1 MGTFAPKPRAC
12 STALAPDIVK
22 YNTNDARRNMLNRKG
37 YMRHAIA
44 AAWVSLALVAVAQAR
59 DLVQV
64 YDDAVQFDPQIHE
77 ADATRMAARESS
89 PQALAAL
96 LPQISGTAAISRT
109 RSETDSVEAFPNAS
123 NPAVLQPLPFS
134 VGGYTDERQYNLQ
147 LQQSVFSWANWKT
160 LSRAH
165 KQVAQAEAD
174 YKAAQESLIQRVAT
188 AYFNVLAAQDTVDA
202 DQAALNAVT
211 QQLEQANKRYDVGLI
226 PITDVKEAQA
236 AHDSDAAAVIEAKRQ
251 LASVQQ
257 ALREIT
263 DQDYPTLAK
272 PGEVM
277 VLNPPQ
283 PADIDHWVQVSMD
296 QNVSLLSSRLAADVA
311 RESVE
316 ISRSGHLPTL
326 GIIAQRGVQNEEL
339 NQNEAFGGPPANIR
353 YPQSSNSNE
362 IELQVT
368 VPIFS
373 GGLIHSQVRQAQ
385 YLWIAA
391 KDHVQLISRQ
401 TEHLA
406 RDSYNGLVSKI
417 QQVNALRQGLES
429 AQVALQATEAGYE
442 VGTRTEVE
450 VLQGR
455 QSLVQAQ
462 VSYWQSR
469 YDYMNDVIALR
480 LAAGTLTRDTLV
492 ELNMLLTALMGS
504 PPPAQP

>member
-1 MGTFAPKPRAC
+1 
-12 STALAPDIVK
+12 VK
-22 YNTNDARRNMLNRKG
+22 YNTNDVQRNMLKRKG
-37 YMRHAIA
+37 YMKQVIA
-44 AAWVSLALVAVAQAR
+44 TAWVSLALVAVAQGR

-64 YDDAVQFDPQIHE
+64 YDDAVQFDPTI
-77 ADATRMAARESS
+77 AAANATRMAMRENT

-96 LPQISGTAAISRT
+96 LPTVSGTLGISRT
-109 RSETDSVEAFPNAS
+109 LQNQNLVEGYPG
-123 NPAVLQPLPFS
+123 PDGTELAVPLGIS
-134 VGGYTDERQYNLQ
+134 GYTDERQYNLQ
-147 LQQSVFSWANWKT
+147 LQQSVFSWANWKS

-174 YKAAQESLIQRVAT
+174 YKAAQENLITRVAT
-188 AYFNVLAAQDTVDA
+188 AYFNVLAAQDIVDA

-211 QQLEQANKRYDVGLI
+211 RSLDQANKRYDVGLI

-263 DQDYPTLAK
+263 DQEYPTLAK
-272 PGEVM
+272 PGEDM
-277 VLNPPQ
+277 ALNPPQ

-296 QNVSLLSSRLAADVA
+296 QNLSLLSSRLAADAA

-316 ISRSGHLPTL
+316 ISRAGHFPSVAIT
-326 GIIAQRGVQNEEL
+326 GARGVQNYTV
-339 NQNEAFGGPPANIR
+339 NQTEAFGGPPESLR
-353 YPQSSNSNE
+353 YPQSGSSNS
-362 IELQVT
+362 IGLQVT

-373 GGLIHSQVRQAQ
+373 GGLTQSQVRQAQ
-385 YLWIAA
+385 YQWIAA
-391 KDHVQLISRQ
+391 KDNVQAVSRQ

-406 RDSYNGLVSKI
+406 RDSFNGLVSKI

-429 AQVALQATEAGYE
+429 AQVALQATEAGYD

-462 VSYWQSR
+462 VTYWQSR

-480 LAAGTLTRDTLV
+480 LAAGALNRDTLV
-492 ELNMLLTALMGS
+492 ELNKSLTALMGS

>member
-1 MGTFAPKPRAC
+1 MK
-12 STALAPDIVK
+12 
-22 YNTNDARRNMLNRKG
+22 
-37 YMRHAIA
+37 HAIV
-44 AAWVSLALVAVAQAR
+44 AAWVSLALAGGAQAR

-64 YDDAVQFDPQIHE
+64 FDDAVQFDPQIHE
-77 ADATRMAARESS
+77 ADATRMAARENS

-96 LPQISGTAAISRT
+96 FPQISGNWEIARE
-109 RSETDSVEAFPNAS
+109 RSQTNSVEAFPDPS
-123 NPAVLQPLPFS
+123 NPSVLLPLPFA

-147 LQQSVFSWANWKT
+147 LTQSVFSWANWKT

-202 DQAALNAVT
+202 DQSALTAVT
-211 QQLEQANKRYDVGLI
+211 QSLEQANKRYDVGLI

-236 AHDSDAAAVIEAKRQ
+236 THDQDAAAVIEAKRQ

-263 DQDYPTLAK
+263 DQDYPALAK
-272 PGEVM
+272 PGEDM
-277 VLNPPQ
+277 ALNPPL
-283 PADIDHWVQVSMD
+283 PADIDHWVQLSMD
-296 QNVSLLSSRLAADVA
+296 QNLSLLSSRLAADVA

-316 ISRSGHLPTL
+316 ISRSGHLPTVA
-326 GIIAQRGVQNEEL
+326 ITAQRGVQDEQT
-339 NQNEAFGGPPANIR
+339 NQNEAFGGPSASIR
-353 YPQSSNSNE
+353 YPQSSNTNQIQLE
-362 IELQVT
+362 VT

-373 GGLIHSQVRQAQ
+373 GGLVQSQVRQAQ
-385 YLWIAA
+385 YQWIAA

-429 AQVALQATEAGYE
+429 AQVALRATEAGYD

-450 VLQGR
+450 VLEGR

-462 VSYWQSR
+462 VLYWQSR
-469 YDYMNDVIALR
+469 YDYLNDVIALR

-492 ELNMLLTALMGS
+492 ELNKLLTGLTGG
-504 PPPAQP
+504 PPPPQP

>member
-1 MGTFAPKPRAC
+1 MKE
-12 STALAPDIVK
+12 
-22 YNTNDARRNMLNRKG
+22 KG
-37 YMRHAIA
+37 NVRHAMV
-44 AAWVSLALVAVAQAR
+44 AAWVSLVLVGAAR
-59 DLVQV
+59 ATDLVQV

-77 ADATRMAARESS
+77 ADATRLAARENS

-96 LPQISGTAAISRT
+96 LPQISGTGAISRT
-109 RSETDSVEAFPNAS
+109 RSETNSVEAFPSAA
-123 NPAVLQPLPFS
+123 NPSELVPLPFS

-147 LQQSVFSWANWKT
+147 LQQSVFSWANWQT

-202 DQAALNAVT
+202 DQAALTAVS
-211 QQLEQANKRYDVGLI
+211 QQLEQATKRYEVGLN

-236 AHDSDAAAVIEAKRQ
+236 AHDADAAAVIEAKRQ
-251 LASVQQ
+251 LASFQQ

-263 DQDYPTLAK
+263 NQDYQTLAK
-272 PGEVM
+272 PGETM
-277 VLNPPQ
+277 ALNPPQ
-283 PADIDHWVQVSMD
+283 PADIDHWVQLSMD
-296 QNVSLLSSRLAADVA
+296 QNLSLLSSRLAADVA
-311 RESVE
+311 RKSVQ

-326 GIIAQRGVQNEEL
+326 SITGQRGVQNEEI

-353 YPQSSNSNE
+353 FPQSSNSNE
-362 IELQVT
+362 IQLQVT

-373 GGLIHSQVRQAQ
+373 GGLTQSQVRQAQ
-385 YLWIAA
+385 YQWIAA

-429 AQVALQATEAGYE
+429 AQVALQATEAGYG

-469 YDYMNDVIALR
+469 YDYLNDVIALR
-480 LAAGTLTRDTLV
+480 LAAGTLTRETLV
-492 ELNMLLTALMGS
+492 ELNRSLTALMGG
-504 PPPAQP
+504 PPPVQP

>member
-1 MGTFAPKPRAC
+1 MKHAFVAAGV
-12 STALAPDIVK
+12 ALA
-22 YNTNDARRNMLNRKG
+22 
-37 YMRHAIA
+37 
-44 AAWVSLALVAVAQAR
+44 LAGLAQAR

-64 YDDAVQFDPQIHE
+64 YDDAVQFDPQIHA

-96 LPQISGTAAISRT
+96 LPTVSGNWAISRT
-109 RSETDSVEAFPNAS
+109 KQQTNSVEPFPN
-123 NPAVLQPLPFS
+123 PANAAELLPLPFA
-134 VGGYTDERQYNLQ
+134 VEGYTDERQYNLQ

-174 YKAAQESLIQRVAT
+174 YKAAQEDLIQRVAT
-188 AYFNVLAAQDTVDA
+188 AYFNVLAAQDIVDA
-202 DQAALNAVT
+202 DQAALTAVA

-236 AHDSDAAAVIEAKRQ
+236 AHDADAAAVIEAKRQ
-251 LASVQQ
+251 LESVKQ

-272 PGEVM
+272 PGEQIS
-277 VLNPPQ
+277 LNPPQ
-283 PADIDHWVQVSMD
+283 PADVDHWVQVSMD
-296 QNVSLLSSRLAADVA
+296 QNLSLLSSQLAADVA
-311 RESVE
+311 RDSVA
-316 ISRSGHLPTL
+316 ISRSGHLPT
-326 GIIAQRGVQNEEL
+326 IAITAQRGVQNEDVNED
-339 NQNEAFGGPPANIR
+339 EAFGGPPASIR
-353 YPQSSNSNE
+353 FPQSSNANE
-362 IELQVT
+362 IQLQVT
-368 VPIFS
+368 VPIFQ
-373 GGLIHSQVRQAQ
+373 GGLIQSQVRQAQ
-385 YLWIAA
+385 YQWIAA
-391 KDHVQLISRQ
+391 KDHVQQVSRQ
-401 TEHLA
+401 TDHLA

-462 VSYWQSR
+462 TSYWQSR
-469 YDYMNDVIALR
+469 YDYFNDVIALQ
-480 LAAGTLTRDTLV
+480 LAAGTLSRDTLAQI
-492 ELNMLLTALMGS
+492 NKQLTALMGG

>member
-1 MGTFAPKPRAC
+1 MKRAF
-12 STALAPDIVK
+12 V
-22 YNTNDARRNMLNRKG
+22 
-37 YMRHAIA
+37 A
-44 AAWVSLALVAVAQAR
+44 AGVSLALMGVVQAR

-64 YDDAVQFDPQIHE
+64 YDDAVQFDPTI
-77 ADATRMAARESS
+77 AAANATRMAARENT
-89 PQALAAL
+89 PQALSAL
-96 LPQISGTAAISRT
+96 LPLVNGTLGISRT
-109 RSETDSVEAFPNAS
+109 KSAQDLEETYPGPNGGE
-123 NPAVLQPLPFS
+123 LTLPDDTA
-134 VGGYTDERQYNLQ
+134 GYADERQYNVQ

-202 DQAALNAVT
+202 DQAALTAVT
-211 QQLEQANKRYDVGLI
+211 QSLEQANKRYDVGLI

-236 AHDSDAAAVIEAKRQ
+236 AHDQDAAAVIEAKRQ

-272 PGEVM
+272 PGENM
-277 VLNPPQ
+277 GLNPPQ
-283 PADIDHWVQVSMD
+283 PADIDHWVQLSMD
-296 QNVSLLSSRLAADVA
+296 QNLSLLSSRLAADVA
-311 RESVE
+311 RDSVE
-316 ISRSGHLPTL
+316 VSRAGHFPTV
-326 GIIAQRGVQNEEL
+326 GITASRGVQNETINDNFAL
-339 NQNEAFGGPPANIR
+339 GGPTI
-353 YPQSSNSNE
+353 SSRFPFSGFQNT
-362 IELQVT
+362 IGLQVT
-368 VPIFS
+368 VPIFQ
-373 GGLIHSQVRQAQ
+373 GGLIQSQVRQAQ
-385 YLWIAA
+385 YQWIAA
-391 KDHVQLISRQ
+391 KDNMQAVSRQ

-406 RDSYNGLVSKI
+406 RDSFNGLVSKI

-429 AQVALQATEAGYE
+429 AQVALQATEAGYD

-462 VSYWQSR
+462 VTYWQSR
-469 YDYMNDVIALR
+469 YDYMNDVIALQ
-480 LAAGTLTRDTLV
+480 LAAGPLTRDTLV
-492 ELNMLLTALMGS
+492 QLNKSLTALMGG

>member
-1 MGTFAPKPRAC
+1 MKH
-12 STALAPDIVK
+12 V
-22 YNTNDARRNMLNRKG
+22 
-37 YMRHAIA
+37 IA
-44 AAWVSLALVAVAQAR
+44 TAWVSLALVGVAQGR

-96 LPQISGTAAISRT
+96 LPLLSANGAISRART
-109 RSETDSVEAFPNAS
+109 QTNSVEAFPNPD
-123 NPAVLQPLPFS
+123 NPAELLPLPFS
-134 VGGYTDERQYNLQ
+134 VGGYTDERQYNVQ

-202 DQAALNAVT
+202 DQAALTAVT
-211 QQLEQANKRYDVGLI
+211 QSLEQANKRYDVGLI

-272 PGEVM
+272 PGEDM
-277 VLNPPQ
+277 ALNPPQ

-296 QNVSLLSSRLAADVA
+296 QNLSLISSRLAADVA

-316 ISRSGHLPTL
+316 INRSGHLPTL
-326 GIIAQRGVQNEEL
+326 AITAQRGVQNESINET
-339 NQNEAFGGPPANIR
+339 EAFGGPPASIR
-353 YPQSSNSNE
+353 YPQSSNSNQ
-362 IELQVT
+362 IQLQVT

-373 GGLIHSQVRQAQ
+373 GGLIQSQVRQAQ
-385 YLWIAA
+385 YQWIAA

-406 RDSYNGLVSKI
+406 RDSFNGLVSKI

-429 AQVALQATEAGYE
+429 AQVALQATEAGYD
-442 VGTRTEVE
+442 VGTRTQVE

-455 QSLVQAQ
+455 QSLVLAQ

-469 YDYMNDVIALR
+469 YDYLNDVIALR

-492 ELNMLLTALMGS
+492 EINKLLTALMGG

>member
-1 MGTFAPKPRAC
+1 MK
-12 STALAPDIVK
+12 
-22 YNTNDARRNMLNRKG
+22 
-37 YMRHAIA
+37 HAFVA
-44 AAWVSLALVAVAQAR
+44 AGVALVLASSAQAR
-59 DLVQV
+59 NLVEV

-77 ADATRMAARESS
+77 ADATRLAARENS

-96 LPQISGTAAISRT
+96 LPQLSGNWAISRT
-109 RSETDSVEAFPNAS
+109 RTQTDSVEAFPN
-123 NPAVLQPLPFS
+123 PANAAELLPLPFS

-160 LSRAH
+160 LARAH

-188 AYFNVLAAQDTVDA
+188 AYFNVLAAQDAVDA
-202 DQAALNAVT
+202 QQAALTAVS

-236 AHDSDAAAVIEAKRQ
+236 AHDADAAAVIEAKRQ

-272 PGEVM
+272 PGETM
-277 VLNPPQ
+277 ALNPPV
-283 PADIDHWVQVSMD
+283 PAEIEHWVDVSMD
-296 QNVSLLSSRLAADVA
+296 QNLSLLSSRLAADVA

-316 ISRSGHLPTL
+316 ISRAGHLPSVAIT
-326 GIIAQRGVQNEEL
+326 AQRGVQNEDL
-339 NQNEAFGGPPANIR
+339 NQNQAFGGPSANIR
-353 YPQSSNSNE
+353 YPQSSNSNG
-362 IELQVT
+362 ISLQVT

-373 GGLIHSQVRQAQ
+373 GGLTQSQVRQAQ
-385 YLWIAA
+385 YTWIAA
-391 KDHVQLISRQ
+391 KDHMQLITRQ

-406 RDSYNGLVSKI
+406 RDSFNGLVSKI
-417 QQVNALRQGLES
+417 QQVSALRAALES
-429 AQVALQATEAGYE
+429 AQVALQATEAGYD

-462 VSYWQSR
+462 VNYWQSR
-469 YDYMNDVIALR
+469 YDYMNDVIALQ

-492 ELNMLLTALMGS
+492 ELNKSLTALMGS
-504 PPPAQP
+504 PPPTQP

>member
-1 MGTFAPKPRAC
+1 MKRA
-12 STALAPDIVK
+12 IV
-22 YNTNDARRNMLNRKG
+22 
-37 YMRHAIA
+37 
-44 AAWVSLALVAVAQAR
+44 AAWVSLALVGGAQAR

-77 ADATRMAARESS
+77 ADATRLAARESS

-96 LPQISGTAAISRT
+96 LPQVSANGALSRT
-109 RSETDSVEAFPNAS
+109 RSQTNSVEPFPNPD
-123 NPAVLQPLPFS
+123 NPAELLPLPFS
-134 VGGYTDERQYNLQ
+134 VSGYTDERQYAVQ

-211 QQLEQANKRYDVGLI
+211 QSLEQANKRYDVGLI

-251 LASVQQ
+251 LASFQQ

-263 DQDYPTLAK
+263 DQDYSTLSK
-272 PGEVM
+272 PGEDM
-277 VLNPPQ
+277 SLNPPQ
-283 PADIDHWVQVSMD
+283 PADVDQWVQMSMD
-296 QNVSLLSSRLAADVA
+296 QNLTLLSSRLAADVA

-326 GIIAQRGVQNEEL
+326 SLSAQRGVQNEEI
-339 NQNEAFGGPPANIR
+339 NENEAFGGPPAGIR
-353 YPQSSNSNE
+353 YPSSSNSNQ
-362 IELQVT
+362 IALQVT

-373 GGLIHSQVRQAQ
+373 GGGVQSQVRQAQ
-385 YLWIAA
+385 YTWIAA
-391 KDHVQLISRQ
+391 KDHVQLVSRQ

-406 RDSYNGLVSKI
+406 RDSFNGLVSKI

-429 AQVALQATEAGYE
+429 AQVALQATAAGYD

-462 VSYWQSR
+462 VSYWLSR
-469 YDYMNDVIALR
+469 YDYLNDVIALR

-492 ELNMLLTALMGS
+492 EINKSLTALMGG

>member
-1 MGTFAPKPRAC
+1 MKLAFVAAGV
-12 STALAPDIVK
+12 ALI
-22 YNTNDARRNMLNRKG
+22 
-37 YMRHAIA
+37 
-44 AAWVSLALVAVAQAR
+44 LAGAAQAR
-59 DLVQV
+59 NLVEV

-77 ADATRMAARESS
+77 ADATRMAARENS

-96 LPQISGTAAISRT
+96 LPQISGNWSISRT
-109 RSETDSVEAFPNAS
+109 KQETDSVEAFPN
-123 NPAVLQPLPFS
+123 PANAAELLPLPFS

-160 LSRAH
+160 LSKAH

-188 AYFNVLAAQDTVDA
+188 AYFNVLAAQDAVDA
-202 DQAALNAVT
+202 QQAALTAVS

-236 AHDSDAAAVIEAKRQ
+236 AHDADAAAVIEAKRQ

-263 DQDYPTLAK
+263 DEDYPTLSK
-272 PGEVM
+272 PGETM
-277 VLNPPQ
+277 ALHPPV

-296 QNVSLLSSRLAADVA
+296 QNLSLLSSHLAADVA
-311 RESVE
+311 REAVE
-316 ISRSGHLPTL
+316 ISRSGHLPSVAIT
-326 GIIAQRGVQNEEL
+326 AQRGVQNEDI
-339 NQNEAFGGPPANIR
+339 NQNEAFGGPSANIR
-353 YPQSSNSNE
+353 YPQSSNSNG
-362 IELQVT
+362 IQLQVT

-373 GGLIHSQVRQAQ
+373 GGLVQSQVRQAQ
-385 YLWIAA
+385 YQWIAA

-417 QQVNALRQGLES
+417 QQVSALAAALDS
-429 AQVALQATEAGYE
+429 AQVALKATEAGYD

-462 VSYWQSR
+462 VNFWQSR
-469 YDYMNDVIALR
+469 YDYMNDVIALQ

-492 ELNMLLTALMGS
+492 ELNNQLTALMGS
-504 PPPAQP
+504 PPPPQP

>member
-1 MGTFAPKPRAC
+1 MKHVMATAWVLL
-12 STALAPDIVK
+12 ALA
-22 YNTNDARRNMLNRKG
+22 N
-37 YMRHAIA
+37 
-44 AAWVSLALVAVAQAR
+44 VAQAR

-64 YDDAVQFDPQIHE
+64 YDDAVQFDPQIHG
-77 ADATRMAARESS
+77 ADATRMAAREAS

-96 LPQISGTAAISRT
+96 LPVVNGTLGISRT
-109 RSETDSVEAFPNAS
+109 KSAQDQEQTYPGANGSELT
-123 NPAVLQPLPFS
+123 LPYDIS
-134 VGGYTDERQYNLQ
+134 GYADERQYNVQ

-174 YKAAQESLIQRVAT
+174 YKVAQESLIQRVAT
-188 AYFNVLAAQDTVDA
+188 AYFNVLAAQDTLDA
-202 DQAALNAVT
+202 DQAALTAVT
-211 QQLEQANKRYDVGLI
+211 QSLEQANKRYDVGLI

-236 AHDSDAAAVIEAKRQ
+236 THDSDAAAVIEAKRQ

-272 PGEVM
+272 PGEAM
-277 VLNPPQ
+277 ALNPPQ

-296 QNVSLLSSRLAADVA
+296 QNLSLLSSRLAADAA
-311 RESVE
+311 RDSVE
-316 ISRSGHLPTL
+316 VSRAGHFPTV
-326 GIIAQRGVQNEEL
+326 GITASRGVQNETI
-339 NQNEAFGGPPANIR
+339 NDNFAIGGPPT
-353 YPQSSNSNE
+353 NSRFPFSGYQNQ
-362 IELQVT
+362 IGLQVT
-368 VPIFS
+368 VPIFQ
-373 GGLIHSQVRQAQ
+373 GGLTQSQVRQAQ
-385 YLWIAA
+385 YQWIAA
-391 KDHVQLISRQ
+391 KDNVQLISRQ

-406 RDSYNGLVSKI
+406 RDSFNGLVSKI

-429 AQVALQATEAGYE
+429 AQVALQATEAGYD

-455 QSLVQAQ
+455 QALVQAQ

-492 ELNMLLTALMGS
+492 ELNKLLTAVTGS

>member
-1 MGTFAPKPRAC
+1 M
-12 STALAPDIVK
+12 
-22 YNTNDARRNMLNRKG
+22 RRV
-37 YMRHAIA
+37 IA
-44 AAWVSLALVAVAQAR
+44 TAWVSLALVGVAQAK

-64 YDDAVQFDPQIHE
+64 YDDAVRFDPQIQE
-77 ADATRMAARESS
+77 ADATRMAAREAS

-109 RSETDSVEAFPNAS
+109 RSQTDSVEAFPNPDD
-123 NPAVLQPLPFS
+123 PAALLPLPLS
-134 VGGYTDERQYNLQ
+134 IGGYTDERQYNVQ

-174 YKAAQESLIQRVAT
+174 YKAAQENLIQRVAT

-202 DQAALNAVT
+202 DQAALNAVS

-263 DQDYPTLAK
+263 DQDYPALAK
-272 PGEVM
+272 PGADM
-277 VLNPPQ
+277 ALNPPQ

-296 QNVSLLSSRLAADVA
+296 QNMSLLSSRLAADVA
-311 RESVE
+311 REAVA
-316 ISRSGHLPTL
+316 ISRSGHLPSL
-326 GIIAQRGVQNEEL
+326 GLTAQRSAQNESI
-339 NQNEAFGGPPANIR
+339 NQTEAFGGPPASIR
-353 YPQSSNSNE
+353 FPQSGNSNE
-362 IELQVT
+362 ILLQLT

-373 GGLIHSQVRQAQ
+373 GGLVQSQVRQAQ
-385 YLWIAA
+385 YQWIAA
-391 KDHVQLISRQ
+391 KDHVQLVSRQ

-417 QQVNALRQGLES
+417 QQVRALRQGLES
-429 AQVALQATEAGYE
+429 AQVALEATQAGYD

-469 YDYMNDVIALR
+469 YDYLNDVIALR

-492 ELNMLLTALMGS
+492 ELNKSLTALMGG
-504 PPPAQP
+504 PLPAQP

>member
-1 MGTFAPKPRAC
+1 MKHAFVAVGV
-12 STALAPDIVK
+12 ALA
-22 YNTNDARRNMLNRKG
+22 
-37 YMRHAIA
+37 
-44 AAWVSLALVAVAQAR
+44 LAGVAQAR

-64 YDDAVQFDPQIHE
+64 YDDAVRFDPQIHA
-77 ADATRMAARESS
+77 ADATRMAARENS
-89 PQALAAL
+89 PQALSAL
-96 LPQISGTAAISRT
+96 LPLITGNWAISRA
-109 RSETDSVEAFPNAS
+109 RSEQDSVEPFPDPT
-123 NPAVLQPLPFS
+123 NPAELLPLPYS
-134 VGGYTDERQYNLQ
+134 VSGYTDERQYNLQ
-147 LQQSVFSWANWKT
+147 LQQSVFSWSNWKT

-174 YKAAQESLIQRVAT
+174 YKAAQEDLIQRVAT

-202 DQAALNAVT
+202 DQAALTAVA

-236 AHDSDAAAVIEAKRQ
+236 AHDTDAAAVIEAKRQ

-272 PGEVM
+272 PGETM
-277 VLNPPQ
+277 ALNPPQ
-283 PADIDHWVQVSMD
+283 PAEIDHWVQVSMD
-296 QNVSLLSSRLAADVA
+296 QNLSLLSSRLAADVA
-311 RESVE
+311 RDTVE
-316 ISRSGHLPTL
+316 INRSGHLPSVS
-326 GIIAQRGVQNEEL
+326 IIAQRGVQNETL
-339 NQNEAFGGPPANIR
+339 NENEAFGGPSANIR
-353 YPQSSNSNE
+353 YPQSSNNNQ

-373 GGLIHSQVRQAQ
+373 GGLVQSQVRQAQ
-385 YLWIAA
+385 FQWIAA
-391 KDHVQLISRQ
+391 KDQVQRVSRQ

-417 QQVNALRQGLES
+417 QQVNALRTALES
-429 AQVALQATEAGYE
+429 AQVALQATEAGYD

-462 VSYWQSR
+462 TSYWQSR
-469 YDYMNDVIALR
+469 YDYMNDVIALQ

-492 ELNMLLTALMGS
+492 EINKQLTALMGG

>member
-1 MGTFAPKPRAC
+1 MKDKG
-12 STALAPDIVK
+12 
-22 YNTNDARRNMLNRKG
+22 NMKC
-37 YMRHAIA
+37 AFV
-44 AAWVSLALVAVAQAR
+44 AAWVSLALVGAAHAS

-64 YDDAVQFDPQIHE
+64 FDDAVQFDPQIHE

-96 LPQISGTAAISRT
+96 LPQLSGNGSLSRT
-109 RSETDSVEAFPNAS
+109 RSQTNSVEPFPNPA
-123 NPAVLQPLPFS
+123 NPAELLPLPFS
-134 VGGYTDERQYNLQ
+134 VNGYTDERQYAVQ

-202 DQAALNAVT
+202 DQAALTAVS

-236 AHDSDAAAVIEAKRQ
+236 AHDADAAAVIEAKRQ

-263 DQDYPTLAK
+263 NQDYQTLAK
-272 PGEVM
+272 PGEAM
-277 VLNPPQ
+277 ALNPPQ

-296 QNVSLLSSRLAADVA
+296 QNLSLLSSRLAADVA

-326 GIIAQRGVQNEEL
+326 SITGQRGVQNEEI

-362 IELQVT
+362 IQLQVT
-368 VPIFS
+368 VPLFS
-373 GGLIHSQVRQAQ
+373 GGLTQSQVRQAQ
-385 YLWIAA
+385 YTWIAA

-406 RDSYNGLVSKI
+406 RDSFNGLLSKI

-469 YDYMNDVIALR
+469 YDYLNDVIALR
-480 LAAGTLTRDTLV
+480 LAAGSLNRDTLL
-492 ELNMLLTALMGS
+492 EINKSLTALMGS
-504 PPPAQP
+504 PPSQP